1 MDCHI
6 EGRHDI
12 GAIGVVGDA
21 AEAFGFALGAKHA
34 VGHVKARQFGIGAWI
49 NLHFALPNER
59 SIRHSAAQPRLS
71 DYRGDGSAVDIG
83 RQEGQVFPMQE
94 ELGAVAVRVRPEF
107 HRGAHPR
114 GGGV

>member
-12 GAIGVVGDA
+12 GAIGVVGDPA
-21 AEAFGFALGAKHA
+21 KAFGFALGAKHA

-59 SIRHSAAQPRLS
+59 SIRHIAGQPRS
-71 DYRGDGSAVDIG
+71 SHHRGDGSPIDIG